1 MPPLLSITSHFF
13 LQIAVILLTYRL
25 LWPLFRRL
33 AQVQVVAIMVAGF
46 LLGPSVLGWIWPAAQ
61 QWLFPTKLTIG
72 AETFTHPNLTVIY
85 VVGQLGLVLYM
96 FLVGASFKL
105 DILSAHVRQAGV
117 TSAAGIGVPLVLG
130 GVVGWWMVG
139 LGGYFTDKVVHW
151 QGGLFV
157 AAAVAI
163 TAFPM
168 LAWIVYDSGLLNTR
182 LGTMALSC
190 AAVDDAC
197 SWVLLATVV
206 ATAKGSLFGAFLAI
220 GGGLA
225 YLLFMVYVGRPL
237 LGRLETWTPP
247 RADAER
253 TGGLPIAHTSIVL
266 LVVLTASW
274 FTDLVGIYSVF
285 GAFVAGAV
293 MPRGALLEAIR
304 ERFEPLVAYLLLPAF
319 FIYSGLNTQLTL
331 IFDPSTLLMAGIVLV
346 VSFAA
351 KFGAIGLAARWQGMS
366 WYEAGSMGA
375 LANAR
380 GLMEL
385 ILLNIGFE
393 AGLISGK
400 LYTILA
406 LMTII
411 TTFRRHTAAATVR
424 TPPGEVG
431 IEVRPC
437 RGGASRRSVS
447 SSVRIWFVVAI
458 AHARGGVGGR
468 TNVPAA
474 NCSNKPARS
483 ASPDPVIEVEHVE
496 TALNLVAT
504 GAADTIVSSTVAKS
518 AAFPRNVR
526 TVPFAHPLY
535 DIIALVQR
543 ETGQMSPATRKFAA
557 LAQRTLLEKVVP
569 KQAIPE
575 LA

>member
-1 MPPLLSITSHFF
+1 MSGTYVPLMVLPTWMLIVGSFFPVKWMAQGFRSVLLPPEMVAFEPAGSWEHGRIFLVLAAWSIVGLLACLSVFRWSDRTLGTSMPPLLSITSHFF

-72 AETFTHPNLTVIY
+72 AETFTHPNLTAIY

-105 DILSAHVRQAGV
+105 DILGAHVRQAGV

-130 GVVGWWMVG
+130 GLVGWWMVS
-139 LGGYFTDKVVHW
+139 LGGYFTDKVRALAGRPVRRGRRGHHRVSDAGVDHLRLRPA
-151 QGGLFV
+151 QHPAGDDG
-157 AAAVAI
+157 AV
-163 TAFPM
+163 
-168 LAWIVYDSGLLNTR
+168 LRRRRRRVR
-182 LGTMALSC
+182 LG
-190 AAVDDAC
+190 AAWRRWWRRPREVCSARFWPSEAGWPTCC
-197 SWVLLATVV
+197 SWSTSAVRCSA
-206 ATAKGSLFGAFLAI
+206 
-220 GGGLA
+220 
-225 YLLFMVYVGRPL
+225 
-237 LGRLETWTPP
+237 RLETWTPP
-247 RADAER
+247 RADVER
-253 TGGLPIAHTSIVL
+253 TGGLPIAHTSIIL
-266 LVVLTASW
+266 IVVLTASW
-274 FTDLVGIYSVF
+274 FTDVVGIYSVF

-293 MPRGALLEAIR
+293 MPRGALLDAIR
-304 ERFEPLVAYLLLPAF
+304 ERFEPLVGYLLLPAF

-331 IFDPSTLLMAGIVLV
+331 ILDPSTLLMAGVVLV

-351 KFGAIGLAARWQGMS
+351 KFGAIGLAARSQGMS

-411 TTFRRHTAAATVR
+411 TTFVATPLQRLFERRLQKSGSKFGPAGEEPHGEVSQAPSASGSQSASVPPSSA
-424 TPPGEVG
+424 TPP
-431 IEVRPC
+431 IVR
-437 RGGASRRSVS
+437 
-447 SSVRIWFVVAI
+447 
-458 AHARGGVGGR
+458 
-468 TNVPAA
+468 
-474 NCSNKPARS
+474 
-483 ASPDPVIEVEHVE
+483 
-496 TALNLVAT
+496 
-504 GAADTIVSSTVAKS
+504 
-518 AAFPRNVR
+518 
-526 TVPFAHPLY
+526 
-535 DIIALVQR
+535 
-543 ETGQMSPATRKFAA
+543 
-557 LAQRTLLEKVVP
+557 
-569 KQAIPE
+569 
-575 LA
+575 

>member
-1 MPPLLSITSHFF
+1 MPSLLNITYHFF
-13 LQIAVILLTYRL
+13 LQVAVILLTYRL

-33 AQVQVVAIMVAGF
+33 GQVQVVAIMVAGF
-46 LLGPSVLGWIWPAAQ
+46 LLGPSVLGLIWPAAQ
-61 QWLFPTKLTIG
+61 KWLFPIKLTIG
-72 AETFTHPNLTVIY
+72 AETLTHPNLTAIY

-105 DILSAHVRQAGV
+105 DILGAHLRQAGA

-182 LGTMALSC
+182 LGTMSLSC

-206 ATAKGSLFGAFLAI
+206 ATAKGRLLGAFLAI

-237 LGRLETWTPP
+237 LARLETWTPR

-253 TGGLPIAHTSIVL
+253 TGGVSIAHVSVVL

-293 MPRGALLEAIR
+293 MPRGALLDAIR
-304 ERFEPLVAYLLLPAF
+304 ERFEPLTAYLLIPAF

-331 IFDPSTLLMAGIVLV
+331 ILDRSTLLMAVTVLT

-351 KFGAIGLAARWQGMS
+351 KFGAVGLAARWQGMS

-385 ILLNIGFE
+385 ILLNIGLE
-393 AGLISGK
+393 AGLISGR

-411 TTFRRHTAAATVR
+411 TT
-424 TPPGEVG
+424 
-431 IEVRPC
+431 
-437 RGGASRRSVS
+437 
-447 SSVRIWFVVAI
+447 
-458 AHARGGVGGR
+458 
-468 TNVPAA
+468 
-474 NCSNKPARS
+474 
-483 ASPDPVIEVEHVE
+483 
-496 TALNLVAT
+496 LVAT
-504 GAADTIVSSTVAKS
+504 PLQRLFERRLNKSGSKFGPTGEEPHRDVSQAPS
-518 AAFPRNVR
+518 ASS
-526 TVPFAHPLY
+526 L
-535 DIIALVQR
+535 
-543 ETGQMSPATRKFAA
+543 
-557 LAQRTLLEKVVP
+557 
-569 KQAIPE
+569 
-575 LA
+575 

>member
-1 MPPLLSITSHFF
+1 MPSLLTITYHFF
-13 LQIAVILLTYRL
+13 LQVAVVLVTYRL

-33 AQVQVVAIMVAGF
+33 AQVQVVAMMVAGF

-72 AETFTHPNLTVIY
+72 AETFTHPNLVVIY

-105 DILSAHVRQAGV
+105 DILTAHSRQAGV
-117 TSAAGIGVPLVLG
+117 TSAAGIGIPLILG
-130 GVVGWWMVG
+130 GIVGWWMVS

-206 ATAKGSLFGAFLAI
+206 ATAKGSVFGAILAV

-225 YLLFMVYVGRPL
+225 YLLFMIFLGRPL

-247 RADAER
+247 RFETER
-253 TGGLPIAHTSIVL
+253 TGGLPIAHLSVVL
-266 LVVLTASW
+266 LVVLAASCV
-274 FTDLVGIYSVF
+274 TDAVGIYSVF

-319 FIYSGLNTQLTL
+319 FIYSGLNTSLTL
-331 IFDPSTLLMAGIVLV
+331 IFDESTLLMAGVVLV
-346 VSFAA
+346 VSFAS

-411 TTFRRHTAAATVR
+411 TTF
-424 TPPGEVG
+424 
-431 IEVRPC
+431 
-437 RGGASRRSVS
+437 
-447 SSVRIWFVVAI
+447 
-458 AHARGGVGGR
+458 
-468 TNVPAA
+468 
-474 NCSNKPARS
+474 
-483 ASPDPVIEVEHVE
+483 
-496 TALNLVAT
+496 VAT
-504 GAADTIVSSTVAKS
+504 PLQRLFERRLQKS
-518 AAFPRNVR
+518 GSKFGPAGEEPV
-526 TVPFAHPLY
+526 
-535 DIIALVQR
+535 
-543 ETGQMSPATRKFAA
+543 GQPSQAA
-557 LAQRTLLEKVVP
+557 LA
-569 KQAIPE
+569 
-575 LA
+575 

>member
-1 MPPLLSITSHFF
+1 MVGSELSSMPSLLAITSHFF
-13 LQIAVILLTYRL
+13 LQISVILLTYRL

-46 LLGPSVLGWIWPAAQ
+46 LLGPSVLGWIWPAVQ

-72 AETFTHPNLTVIY
+72 TETFTHPNLTAIY

-105 DILSAHVRQAGV
+105 DILGVHIRQAGA
-117 TSAAGIGVPLVLG
+117 TSAAGIGVPLILG
-130 GVVGWWMVG
+130 GVVGWWLVD
-139 LGGYFTDKVVHW
+139 LGGYFTAKVAHW
-151 QGGLFV
+151 QGGLFF
-157 AAAVAI
+157 AAAIAI

-168 LAWIVYDSGLLNTR
+168 LAWIVCDSGLLNTR

-190 AAVDDAC
+190 AAFDDAC

-206 ATAKGSLFGAFLAI
+206 ATAKGSPFGALVAI

-237 LGRLETWTPP
+237 LRRWESWTPHP
-247 RADAER
+247 ADVAR
-253 TGGLPIAHTSIVL
+253 TGGLPIAHLSVVL

-304 ERFEPLVAYLLLPAF
+304 ERFEPLVGYLLLPAF
-319 FIYSGLNTQLTL
+319 FIYSGLNTRLTL
-331 IFDPSTLLMAGIVLV
+331 IFDASTLLMAGIVLV
-346 VSFAA
+346 VSFVA
-351 KFGAIGLAARWQGMS
+351 KFGSIGLAARWQGMS

-393 AGLISGK
+393 AGLISGR

-411 TTFRRHTAAATVR
+411 TTF
-424 TPPGEVG
+424 
-431 IEVRPC
+431 
-437 RGGASRRSVS
+437 
-447 SSVRIWFVVAI
+447 
-458 AHARGGVGGR
+458 
-468 TNVPAA
+468 
-474 NCSNKPARS
+474 
-483 ASPDPVIEVEHVE
+483 
-496 TALNLVAT
+496 VAT
-504 GAADTIVSSTVAKS
+504 
-518 AAFPRNVR
+518 
-526 TVPFAHPLY
+526 PL
-535 DIIALVQR
+535 QR
-543 ETGQMSPATRKFAA
+543 LFER
-557 LAQRTLLEKVVP
+557 RLEKSGSKFGP
-569 KQAIPE
+569 AGEEPCGQASQTRSTSG
-575 LA
+575 L

>member
-1 MPPLLSITSHFF
+1 MPSLLNITYHFF

-33 AQVQVVAIMVAGF
+33 GQVQVVAIMVAGF

-72 AETFTHPNLTVIY
+72 AETITHPNLTAIY

-105 DILSAHVRQAGV
+105 DILSAHSRQAGA

-130 GVVGWWMVG
+130 GVVGWWMVS
-139 LGGYFTDKVVHW
+139 LGGYFTDKVAHW

-182 LGTMALSC
+182 LGTMSLSC

-206 ATAKGSLFGAFLAI
+206 ATAKGSLGGAFLAV

-225 YLLFMVYVGRPL
+225 YLAFMVYLGRPL
-237 LGRLETWTPP
+237 LARLDTWTPR
-247 RADAER
+247 RADVER
-253 TGGLPIAHTSIVL
+253 TGGLPIAHVSIVL
-266 LVVLTASW
+266 LVVLSASW
-274 FTDLVGIYSVF
+274 FTDVVGIYSVF

-293 MPRGALLEAIR
+293 MPRGALLDTIR
-304 ERFEPLVAYLLLPAF
+304 ERFEPLTAYLLIPAF

-331 IFDPSTLLMAGIVLV
+331 IFDGPTLLMAAIVLV
-346 VSFAA
+346 VSFVA
-351 KFGAIGLAARWQGMS
+351 KFGAVGLAARWQGMS
-366 WYEAGSMGA
+366 WHEAGSMGA

-385 ILLNIGFE
+385 ILLNIGYE

-406 LMTII
+406 LMTIV
-411 TTFRRHTAAATVR
+411 TTFVATPLQRLFERRLAKAGSQFGPDGVERRAQVATAAA
-424 TPPGEVG
+424 
-431 IEVRPC
+431 
-437 RGGASRRSVS
+437 S
-447 SSVRIWFVVAI
+447 
-458 AHARGGVGGR
+458 
-468 TNVPAA
+468 
-474 NCSNKPARS
+474 
-483 ASPDPVIEVEHVE
+483 D
-496 TALNLVAT
+496 
-504 GAADTIVSSTVAKS
+504 
-518 AAFPRNVR
+518 
-526 TVPFAHPLY
+526 
-535 DIIALVQR
+535 
-543 ETGQMSPATRKFAA
+543 
-557 LAQRTLLEKVVP
+557 
-569 KQAIPE
+569 
-575 LA
+575 

>member
-1 MPPLLSITSHFF
+1 MPSLLSITSHFF
-13 LQIAVILLTYRL
+13 LQIAVILVTYRL
-25 LWPLFRRL
+25 LWPVFRRL

-46 LLGPSVLGWIWPAAQ
+46 LLGPSVLGWMWPAAQ

-72 AETFTHPNLTVIY
+72 AETFTHPNLTAIY

-105 DILSAHVRQAGV
+105 DILGAHLRQAGA

-130 GVVGWWMVG
+130 GVVGWWMVS
-139 LGGYFTDKVVHW
+139 LGGYFTEGVVHW

-168 LAWIVYDSGLLNTR
+168 LAWIIYDSGLLNTR
-182 LGTMALSC
+182 LGTMSLSC

-206 ATAKGSLFGAFLAI
+206 ATAKGSVFGAFLAI

-225 YLLFMVYVGRPL
+225 YLLVMVYIGRPL
-237 LGRLETWTPP
+237 LGRLETWTPR

-253 TGGLPIAHTSIVL
+253 TGGVPIAHVS
-266 LVVLTASW
+266 VVLIVVLAASW
-274 FTDLVGIYSVF
+274 FTDVVGIYSVF

-293 MPRGALLEAIR
+293 MPRGALLDAIR
-304 ERFEPLVAYLLLPAF
+304 ERFEPLTAYLLIPAF

-331 IFDPSTLLMAGIVLV
+331 ILDGPTLLMAAIVLV

-351 KFGAIGLAARWQGMS
+351 KFGAVGLAARWQGMS
-366 WYEAGSMGA
+366 WHEAGSMGA

-411 TTFRRHTAAATVR
+411 TT
-424 TPPGEVG
+424 
-431 IEVRPC
+431 
-437 RGGASRRSVS
+437 
-447 SSVRIWFVVAI
+447 
-458 AHARGGVGGR
+458 
-468 TNVPAA
+468 
-474 NCSNKPARS
+474 
-483 ASPDPVIEVEHVE
+483 
-496 TALNLVAT
+496 LVAT
-504 GAADTIVSSTVAKS
+504 PLQRLFERRLRKSGSRFGRDGEEPSSDAPEAPAQPDDMRQSTPSTATGRS
-518 AAFPRNVR
+518 A
-526 TVPFAHPLY
+526 
-535 DIIALVQR
+535 
-543 ETGQMSPATRKFAA
+543 
-557 LAQRTLLEKVVP
+557 
-569 KQAIPE
+569 
-575 LA
+575 

>member
-1 MPPLLSITSHFF
+1 MPPLLTITYHLF
-13 LQIAVILLTYRL
+13 LQLAVILLTYRL
-25 LWPLFRRL
+25 LWPLLRRL
-33 AQVQVVAIMVAGF
+33 AQVQVVAMMVAGF

-72 AETFTHPNLTVIY
+72 AETFTHPNLVAIY
-85 VVGQLGLVLYM
+85 VIGQLGLVLYM

-105 DILSAHVRQAGV
+105 DILSAHSRQAGV
-117 TSAAGIGVPLVLG
+117 TSAAGIGVPLILG
-130 GVVGWWMVG
+130 GLVGCWMVG
-139 LGGYFTDKVVHW
+139 LGGYFADKVVPW
-151 QGGLFV
+151 QGALFI

-206 ATAKGSLFGAFLAI
+206 ATAKGSLVGAVLAI

-237 LGRLETWTPP
+237 LSRLETWTPP
-247 RADAER
+247 RVDAER
-253 TGGLPIAHTSIVL
+253 TGGLPIAHASVVL
-266 LVVLTASW
+266 LVVLAASC
-274 FTDLVGIYSVF
+274 FTDAVGIYSVF
-285 GAFVAGAV
+285 GAFVAGTV
-293 MPRGALLEAIR
+293 MPRGALIDSIR
-304 ERFEPLVAYLLLPAF
+304 DRFEPLVAYLLLPAF
-319 FIYSGLNTQLTL
+319 FIYSGLNTQLSL
-331 IFDPSTLLMAGIVLV
+331 ILDGSTLLMAGLVLV

-393 AGLISGK
+393 AGLISGR

-411 TTFRRHTAAATVR
+411 TTFVATPLQRLFERRLQRLGSRFGPTGEEPR
-424 TPPGEVG
+424 GEVTQ
-431 IEVRPC
+431 P
-437 RGGASRRSVS
+437 
-447 SSVRIWFVVAI
+447 
-458 AHARGGVGGR
+458 
-468 TNVPAA
+468 
-474 NCSNKPARS
+474 RS
-483 ASPDPVIEVEHVE
+483 AS
-496 TALNLVAT
+496 
-504 GAADTIVSSTVAKS
+504 ST
-518 AAFPRNVR
+518 
-526 TVPFAHPLY
+526 
-535 DIIALVQR
+535 
-543 ETGQMSPATRKFAA
+543 
-557 LAQRTLLEKVVP
+557 
-569 KQAIPE
+569 
-575 LA
+575 

>member
-1 MPPLLSITSHFF
+1 MKETSMPSLLVITYHFF

-33 AQVQVVAIMVAGF
+33 AQVQVIAMMVAGF

-72 AETFTHPNLTVIY
+72 AETITHPNLTAIY

-96 FLVGASFKL
+96 FLVGASLKL
-105 DILSAHVRQAGV
+105 DILGAHSRQAGV

-130 GVVGWWMVG
+130 GAVGWWMVG
-139 LGGYFTDKVVHW
+139 LGDYFTDKVVPW

-168 LAWIVYDSGLLNTR
+168 LAWIVYDAGLLNTR
-182 LGTMALSC
+182 LGTMSLSC

-206 ATAKGSLFGAFLAI
+206 ATAKGSLSGAFLAI
-220 GGGLA
+220 AGGLA

-237 LGRLETWTPP
+237 LGRLETWIPP
-247 RADAER
+247 RADVER
-253 TGGLPIAHTSIVL
+253 TGGLPIAHTSVVL
-266 LVVLTASW
+266 LIVLTASW

-293 MPRGALLEAIR
+293 MPRGALLERIR
-304 ERFEPLVAYLLLPAF
+304 ERFEPLTAYLLIPAF

-331 IFDPSTLLMAGIVLV
+331 ILDQRTLLMAVIVLV

-351 KFGAIGLAARWQGMS
+351 KFGAVGLAARWQGMS

-406 LMTII
+406 LMTVV
-411 TTFRRHTAAATVR
+411 TT
-424 TPPGEVG
+424 
-431 IEVRPC
+431 
-437 RGGASRRSVS
+437 
-447 SSVRIWFVVAI
+447 
-458 AHARGGVGGR
+458 
-468 TNVPAA
+468 
-474 NCSNKPARS
+474 
-483 ASPDPVIEVEHVE
+483 
-496 TALNLVAT
+496 LVAT
-504 GAADTIVSSTVAKS
+504 PLQRLFERRLKKLGSKFGPAGEEPRSEVS
-518 AAFPRNVR
+518 
-526 TVPFAHPLY
+526 
-535 DIIALVQR
+535 
-543 ETGQMSPATRKFAA
+543 EATER
-557 LAQRTLLEKVVP
+557 LNG
-569 KQAIPE
+569 
-575 LA
+575 

>member
-25 LWPLFRRL
+25 LWPVFRRL

-46 LLGPSVLGWIWPAAQ
+46 LLGPSVLGWIWPAGQ
-61 QWLFPTKLTIG
+61 HWLFPTKLTIG
-72 AETFTHPNLTVIY
+72 TETVTHPNLVAIY

-105 DILSAHVRQAGV
+105 DILGAHVRQAGV
-117 TSAAGIGVPLVLG
+117 TASAGIGVPLLLG
-130 GVVGWWMVG
+130 GALGWWMVSS
-139 LGGYFTDKVVHW
+139 GGYFTAKVVHW

-168 LAWIVYDSGLLNTR
+168 LAWIVSDSGLFDTR

-206 ATAKGSLFGAFLAI
+206 ATAKGSSVGAFLAV
-220 GGGLA
+220 GGGIA

-237 LGRLETWTPP
+237 LARLETWNPP
-247 RADAER
+247 RADADR
-253 TGGLPIAHTSIVL
+253 TGSIPIAHTCIVL

-274 FTDLVGIYSVF
+274 FTDVVGIYSVF
-285 GAFVAGAV
+285 GAFVAGVV

-319 FIYSGLNTQLTL
+319 FIYSGLNTQLSL
-331 IFDPSTLLMAGIVLV
+331 VLDPSTLLVAGIVLV

-385 ILLNIGFE
+385 ILLNIGLE
-393 AGLISGK
+393 AGLISEK
-400 LYTILA
+400 LDTILA

-411 TTFRRHTAAATVR
+411 TTFVASPLQRLFDRRLTKSGSRFGPAGEEPFGHVPQAPTAA
-424 TPPGEVG
+424 G
-431 IEVRPC
+431 
-437 RGGASRRSVS
+437 S
-447 SSVRIWFVVAI
+447 
-458 AHARGGVGGR
+458 
-468 TNVPAA
+468 
-474 NCSNKPARS
+474 
-483 ASPDPVIEVEHVE
+483 
-496 TALNLVAT
+496 
-504 GAADTIVSSTVAKS
+504 
-518 AAFPRNVR
+518 
-526 TVPFAHPLY
+526 
-535 DIIALVQR
+535 
-543 ETGQMSPATRKFAA
+543 
-557 LAQRTLLEKVVP
+557 
-569 KQAIPE
+569 
-575 LA
+575 

>member
-1 MPPLLSITSHFF
+1 MPSMLSIAYHFF

-61 QWLFPTKLTIG
+61 HWLFPAKLTIG
-72 AETFTHPNLTVIY
+72 AESIVHPNLTVIY

-96 FLVGASFKL
+96 FLVGSSFQL
-105 DILSAHVRQAGV
+105 NILGAHMRQAGA
-117 TSAAGIGVPLVLG
+117 TAATGIGVPLILG
-130 GVVGWWMVG
+130 GVLGWLMVS

-168 LAWIVYDSGLLNTR
+168 LAWIVYDSGLLETR

-190 AAVDDAC
+190 AAIDDAC

-206 ATAKGSLFGAFLAI
+206 ATSKGHASGAILAI

-225 YLLFMVYVGRPL
+225 YLLFMIYVGRPL
-237 LGRLETWTPP
+237 LARLETWNPP
-247 RADAER
+247 RAHVER
-253 TGGLPIAHTSIVL
+253 TGGLPIAHTSIIL

-293 MPRGALLEAIR
+293 MPRGELLDAVR

-319 FIYSGLNTQLTL
+319 FIYSGLNTQLNL
-331 IFDPSTLLMAGIVLV
+331 IFDGPTLLMAGIVLV
-346 VSFAA
+346 VSFVA
-351 KFGAIGLAARWQGMS
+351 KFGAVGLAARWQGMS

-406 LMTII
+406 VMTII
-411 TTFRRHTAAATVR
+411 TTFVATPLQRVFERRLARSGSRFGPAGEEPYGEEPAAA
-424 TPPGEVG
+424 
-431 IEVRPC
+431 
-437 RGGASRRSVS
+437 
-447 SSVRIWFVVAI
+447 
-458 AHARGGVGGR
+458 
-468 TNVPAA
+468 
-474 NCSNKPARS
+474 
-483 ASPDPVIEVEHVE
+483 
-496 TALNLVAT
+496 
-504 GAADTIVSSTVAKS
+504 
-518 AAFPRNVR
+518 
-526 TVPFAHPLY
+526 
-535 DIIALVQR
+535 
-543 ETGQMSPATRKFAA
+543 
-557 LAQRTLLEKVVP
+557 
-569 KQAIPE
+569 
-575 LA
+575 

>member
-1 MPPLLSITSHFF
+1 MPSLLAVAYHFF
-13 LQIAVILLTYRL
+13 LQIAVILVTYRL

-33 AQVQVVAIMVAGF
+33 GQVQVVAIMVAGF

-61 QWLFPTKLTIG
+61 QWLFPSTLTIG
-72 AETFTHPNLTVIY
+72 SETITHPNLTVIY

-96 FLVGASFKL
+96 FLVGTSFNL
-105 DILSAHVRQAGV
+105 DILSSHSRQAGA

-130 GVVGWWMVG
+130 GVVGWWMVSS
-139 LGGYFTDKVVHW
+139 GGYFTEKVAHW

-182 LGTMALSC
+182 LGTMSLSC
-190 AAVDDAC
+190 AAIDDAC

-206 ATAKGSLFGAFLAI
+206 ATAKGSVFGAVLAI

-225 YLLFMVYVGRPL
+225 YLLFMVYAGRPL
-237 LGRLETWTPP
+237 LARLETWTPR
-247 RADAER
+247 RADVER
-253 TGGLPIAHTSIVL
+253 TGGLPIAQLSVIL

-274 FTDLVGIYSVF
+274 FTDIVGIYSVF
-285 GAFVAGAV
+285 GAFVAGLV
-293 MPRGALLEAIR
+293 MPRGALIDSIR
-304 ERFEPLVAYLLLPAF
+304 ARFEPLTAYLLLPAF
-319 FIYSGLNTQLTL
+319 FIYSGLNTQLNL
-331 IFDPSTLLMAGIVLV
+331 ILDGSTLLMAAIVLV

-351 KFGAIGLAARWQGMS
+351 KFGAVGLAARWQGMS

-411 TTFRRHTAAATVR
+411 TTFAATPLQR
-424 TPPGEVG
+424 LFARRLAKSGSKFGPAGEEPLGEV
-431 IEVRPC
+431 
-437 RGGASRRSVS
+437 SQ
-447 SSVRIWFVVAI
+447 SSVTKA
-458 AHARGGVGGR
+458 
-468 TNVPAA
+468 VP
-474 NCSNKPARS
+474 R
-483 ASPDPVIEVEHVE
+483 
-496 TALNLVAT
+496 
-504 GAADTIVSSTVAKS
+504 
-518 AAFPRNVR
+518 
-526 TVPFAHPLY
+526 
-535 DIIALVQR
+535 
-543 ETGQMSPATRKFAA
+543 
-557 LAQRTLLEKVVP
+557 
-569 KQAIPE
+569 
-575 LA
+575 

>member
-1 MPPLLSITSHFF
+1 MPPLLTITYQFF
-13 LQIAVILLTYRL
+13 LQIVVILATYRL

-33 AQVQVVAIMVAGF
+33 GQVQVVAIMVAGF
-46 LLGPSVLGWIWPAAQ
+46 LLGPSVLGAIWPQAQ
-61 QWLFPTKLTIG
+61 HWLFPTKLTIG
-72 AETFTHPNLTVIY
+72 TETFTHPNLIAIY

-105 DILSAHVRQAGV
+105 DILGAHTRQAGA

-130 GVVGWWMVG
+130 GAVGWWMVDS
-139 LGGYFTDKVVHW
+139 GGYFTDKVAHW

-182 LGTMALSC
+182 LGTMSLSC

-206 ATAKGSLFGAFLAI
+206 ATAKGSVIGAVIAV
-220 GGGLA
+220 GGGLF
-225 YLLFMVYVGRPL
+225 YLLFMIYLGRPL
-237 LGRLETWTPP
+237 LARLETWTP
-247 RADAER
+247 RRDSEH
-253 TGGLPIAHTSIVL
+253 TGGLPIAKLSIVL
-266 LVVLTASW
+266 LVLLTASW

-285 GAFVAGAV
+285 GAFVAGLM
-293 MPRGALLEAIR
+293 MPRGEFLDRIR
-304 ERFEPLVAYLLLPAF
+304 DRFEPLTAYLLLPGF
-319 FIYSGLNTQLTL
+319 FIYSGLNTQLSL
-331 IFDPSTLLMAGIVLV
+331 ILDGSTLVMASVVLV

-385 ILLNIGFE
+385 ILLNIGLE

-406 LMTII
+406 VMTII
-411 TTFRRHTAAATVR
+411 TTF
-424 TPPGEVG
+424 
-431 IEVRPC
+431 
-437 RGGASRRSVS
+437 
-447 SSVRIWFVVAI
+447 
-458 AHARGGVGGR
+458 
-468 TNVPAA
+468 
-474 NCSNKPARS
+474 
-483 ASPDPVIEVEHVE
+483 
-496 TALNLVAT
+496 VAT
-504 GAADTIVSSTVAKS
+504 PLQRLFT
-518 AAFPRNVR
+518 RRLER
-526 TVPFAHPLY
+526 TGNRFGPNGVQPLQEVP
-535 DIIALVQR
+535 
-543 ETGQMSPATRKFAA
+543 
-557 LAQRTLLEKVVP
+557 
-569 KQAIPE
+569 QA
-575 LA
+575 